1 MRADPILAVPSQ
13 HDDASTRALDILL
26 ILFIVNL
33 TMQPLVE
40 PDFGWHL
47 RAGLDF
53 LDQGGRLPAHDPY
66 SHTMPDW
73 QWVEH
78 AWLTDAV
85 IALIYRGLGRAGTLG
100 VMVCFAAVAV
110 AAFMIGAA
118 RAQVSRT
125 ARLMAVVASLWVALP
140 FLGART
146 QLVSLAGVA
155 LVLWLYHRIAK
166 GRTPFIWLYP
176 PVFFLWANL
185 HGGFTAGLSVLGIIV
200 AAAALIRFAGMSW
213 PIMLR
218 VHEPLPSSKEL
229 VSLGISFVL
238 SCAVTLMNPYGWRLH
253 REIYESLNDRFML
266 EQLRE
271 WQPVSF
277 EGWAGTAFLLYLV
290 AVAGSAVLWY
300 RQIQPIRWA
309 LLAVSLVWSFLHWRN
324 VTIFLVIAVPLV
336 AELFQA
342 GGVSIARFIAP
353 RLRAAIIAAVTLM
366 TGLLLIFLDGHHL
379 ERLLAAGTEP
389 EKFFR
394 QTEYPIEAVAWV
406 KANRHEV
413 GRRLYND
420 YGHGGFLL
428 WWMPEEKIFID
439 GRMPA
444 WRIGD
449 RTIFYDYVTI
459 NSGARAARDL
469 LLKYRVDWALIQR
482 DSLLAAMLNGDPAW
496 RQVYEDAKVVIMR
509 RTL

>member
-277 EGWAGTAFLLYLV
+277 EGWAGTAF
-290 AVAGSAVLWY
+290 
-300 RQIQPIRWA
+300 
-309 LLAVSLVWSFLHWRN
+309 F
-324 VTIFLVIAVPLV
+324 
-336 AELFQA
+336 
-342 GGVSIARFIAP
+342 FI
-353 RLRAAIIAAVTLM
+353 
-366 TGLLLIFLDGHHL
+366 
-379 ERLLAAGTEP
+379 
-389 EKFFR
+389 
-394 QTEYPIEAVAWV
+394 
-406 KANRHEV
+406 
-413 GRRLYND
+413 
-420 YGHGGFLL
+420 
-428 WWMPEEKIFID
+428 WWP
-439 GRMPA
+439 
-444 WRIGD
+444 
-449 RTIFYDYVTI
+449 
-459 NSGARAARDL
+459 
-469 LLKYRVDWALIQR
+469 
-482 DSLLAAMLNGDPAW
+482 
-496 RQVYEDAKVVIMR
+496 
-509 RTL
+509 

>member
-1 MRADPILAVPSQ
+1 MRADHIPAASSQ
-13 HDDASTRALDILL
+13 QDRYSTRALDILL
-26 ILFIVNL
+26 LLFILNL

-53 LDQGGRLPAHDPY
+53 LDRGGRLPAQDPY

-85 IALIYRGLGRAGTLG
+85 IALIYRGLASAGALG
-100 VMVCFAAVAV
+100 AIVCFAAIAV

-118 RAQVSRT
+118 RTQVSWT
-125 ARLMAVVASLWVALP
+125 ARLAAIVASLWVALP

-155 LVLWLYHRIAK
+155 LVLWLYHRIAR
-166 GRTPFIWLYP
+166 GRTWFIWLYP

-185 HGGFTAGLSVLGIIV
+185 HGGFAAGLAVLGIMW
-200 AAAALIRFAGMSW
+200 AAAIVVRFAGLAW
-213 PIMLR
+213 PSVMRL
-218 VHEPLPSSKEL
+218 HEPLPSSKAL
-229 VSLGISFVL
+229 VSLAVSFVL
-238 SCAVTLMNPYGWRLH
+238 SCAVTLLNPYGWRLH
-253 REIYESLNDRFML
+253 REIYESLSDRFML
-266 EQLRE
+266 EHLRE

-277 EGWAGTAFLLYLV
+277 EGWVGTAFLLYL
-290 AVAGSAVLWY
+290 AVLAAMAILWY
-300 RQIQPIRWA
+300 RQVEPIRWI
-309 LLAVSLVWSFLHWRN
+309 LLAVSLVWSFWHWRN
-324 VTIFLVIAVPLV
+324 VTIFLIVAVPLV

-342 GGVSIARFIAP
+342 GSRSITGRIPPAR
-353 RLRAAIIAAVTLM
+353 RAAVMLAVTLM
-366 TGLLLIFLDGHHL
+366 AGFLLVSLDGDHL
-379 ERLLAAGTEP
+379 ERLWSAGTAP
-389 EKFFR
+389 EQFFR
-394 QTEYPIEAVAWV
+394 QTEYPIEAIAWV
-406 KANRHEV
+406 KAHRQEI

-449 RTIFYDYVTI
+449 RTIFYDYLTI
-459 NSGARAARDL
+459 SSAAPAAQDL
-469 LLKYRVDWALIQR
+469 LEKYRVDWALVSQ
-482 DSLLAAMLNGDPAW
+482 DSPLAAMLGKDSAW
-496 RQVYEDAKVVIMR
+496 RQLYADPKVLILR
-509 RTL
+509 RDF